1 MIVDASVLVA
11 AANDKDPDAPRC
23 RELLRLSRAT
33 LIVPSTA
40 LAEATFLVQKRLG
53 AEAEIRLVS
62 SLAIAP
68 WMVEGPCAEDLV
80 RSVELMQRFVDLPLG
95 FSDAASVALAERLKE
110 TTVASLD
117 NHFRIVRPNHIDAFT
132 VVP

>member
-1 MIVDASVLVA
+1 MPRIASALPSDSDRGVDCARRG
-11 AANDKDPDAPRC
+11 N
-23 RELLRLSRAT
+23 
-33 LIVPSTA
+33 
-40 LAEATFLVQKRLG
+40 FLGPKKRLG
-53 AEAEIRLVS
+53 AEAGIRLVS

-68 WMVEGPCAEDLV
+68 WMVEGPSAEDLV
-80 RSVELMQRFVDLPLG
+80 RSVELMRRYVDLPLG